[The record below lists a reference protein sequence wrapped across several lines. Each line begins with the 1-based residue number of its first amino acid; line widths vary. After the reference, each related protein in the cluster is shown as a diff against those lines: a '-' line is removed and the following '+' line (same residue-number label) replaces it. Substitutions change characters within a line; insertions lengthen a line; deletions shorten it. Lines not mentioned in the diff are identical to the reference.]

1 MVCRYLNLCNQ
12 GQSAMDCNISV
23 EIGGKNL
30 ISFCIEDGQCGKTYT
45 KMKEEEFELDFEPKV
60 RKVYFF
66 EGGYL
71 L

>member
-1 MVCRYLNLCNQ
+1 
-12 GQSAMDCNISV
+12 MDCNISV